1 MKKISQAEIDSR
13 SREREEERKKRAKEG
28 IRRYYRERAAEKI
41 EARNEIVEELAGG
54 GLTDNG
60 IRLAIDHYL
69 LDEIP
74 SQYLRRYADGVMQ
87 RSSRRLDVA
96 SRTWGIVSRVYE
108 KLGEA
113 ELAKKAAEYESI
125 VRHADFCTASIEA
138 MTR

>member
-13 SREREEERKKRAKEG
+13 SRAREEERKKRAKEG
-28 IRRYYRERAAEKI
+28 MRRYYKERAAEKI
-41 EARNEIVEELAGG
+41 EARKEIVEELAGG
-54 GLTDNG
+54 GLTEDG
-60 IRLAIDHYL
+60 IRLAIDYSL

-74 SQYLRRYADGVMQ
+74 SQYLREYADGVML
-87 RSSRRLDVA
+87 RNSHPCDVGTQ
-96 SRTWGIVSRVYE
+96 TWGIVSRVYE

-125 VRHADFCTASIEA
+125 VRHADWCTASIEA